1 MANPG
6 SLADP
11 NCAAFSNALPD
22 DRHGDIFVRMIV
34 VHNQYHLANKD
45 IALQIDSVLGSD
57 DTAEPYVTIVLQDD
71 CWLAIRILR
80 GDA

>member
-1 MANPG
+1 
-6 SLADP
+6 
-11 NCAAFSNALPD
+11 
-22 DRHGDIFVRMIV
+22 MIV